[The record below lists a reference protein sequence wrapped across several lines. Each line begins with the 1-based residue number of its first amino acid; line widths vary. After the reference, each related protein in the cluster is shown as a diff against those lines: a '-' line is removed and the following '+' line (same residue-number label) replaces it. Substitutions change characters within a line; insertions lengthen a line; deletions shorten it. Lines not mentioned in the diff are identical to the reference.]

1 MTQSFPV
8 SILHTGYTYSEILTS
23 VLKAA
28 GSGVASLGTD
38 TCTAFWEKAARDIG
52 EMVGGKWKNH
62 PLAVELG
69 MGVYS
74 YLEQKCRSKS
84 SGAEVTT

>member
-1 MTQSFPV
+1 MDAEK
-8 SILHTGYTYSEILTS
+8 EIIRDVWLY
-23 VLKAA
+23 LKAHHDPPA
-28 GSGVASLGTD
+28 LGTD
-38 TCTAFWEKAARDIG
+38 ACTAFWEKAARDIG

-84 SGAEVTT
+84 SGAEVTA